1 MDQEVSNHWTQGK
14 LEFPH
19 DHISTQLQVFTP
31 VKFHKT
37 PSTKHRFIYRIE
49 YFLFY
54 FNKSQKHFCRSFK
67 C

>member
-19 DHISTQLQVFTP
+19 DQVFTP

-37 PSTKHRFIYRIE
+37 PSTKQVY
-49 YFLFY
+49 L
-54 FNKSQKHFCRSFK
+54 QD
-67 C
+67 